1 MNKSGINISL
11 KDKFANTNLKLYRL
25 VICPTCSTLN
35 PDFFPLNTTPTT
47 RICYS
52 CKTQFSLDDAKTAAN
67 KKVIK

>member
-11 KDKFANTNLKLYRL
+11 KEHSANTNLKLYRL
-25 VICPTCSTLN
+25 VICTTCSKLN

-52 CKTQFSLDDAKTAAN
+52 CKTQFSLDDAKIAA
-67 KKVIK
+67 KKKYIK